1 MGLKEDF
8 QELTPAK
15 CLVVGFVLCV
25 VYYFV
30 MYNKGEDIVSASSN
44 VEAEITEVKK
54 RLNDVQEAL
63 NDKAAFEKKVVE
75 FTRELEELLR
85 FFPTNLNMNEMQK
98 ELTEKLKV
106 TENKLVRI
114 QEVETKSRF
123 PGYSENGIEI
133 ETVGGFHEIM
143 AFLSAITKMSRVVD
157 FRSME
162 LDAENSTDEL
172 SMIKFRLRLSV
183 FAQEKKVKV
192 EEKPAEA
199 AQ

>member
-1 MGLKEDF
+1 MGIKEDF
-8 QELTPAK
+8 QELTPVK

-30 MYNKGEDIVSASSN
+30 FYNKGEDIVAATSN
-44 VEAEITEVKK
+44 VESEITEVKK

-85 FFPTNLNMNEMQK
+85 FFPTNLNMNDMQK
-98 ELTEKLKV
+98 ELTEKLKI

-114 QEVETKSRF
+114 QEVEIKSRF
-123 PGYSENGIEI
+123 PGYTENGIEI
-133 ETVGGFHEIM
+133 ETIGGFHEIM
-143 AFLSAITKMSRVVD
+143 GFLSAITKMSRVVD
-157 FRSME
+157 FRSMD
-162 LDAENSTDEL
+162 LDAQNSTDEL
-172 SMIKFRLRLSV
+172 SMIKFRLRLSI

-192 EEKPAEA
+192 EEKPPEA